1 MQCSPNTDR
10 PFSGLD
16 SNERLLL
23 HLIVFNFSSDPICSM
38 FFSVLTRTAAF
49 LKSNE
54 QIYSTNCLW
63 LSQRPFRRNIKDIP
77 SNGQIRVA
85 RRERER
91 DRPLLFPC
99 AHTP

>member
-1 MQCSPNTDR
+1 MLNRAHICKEHAICSAKHTHSRNTEDR

-49 LKSNE
+49 SKSNE
-54 QIYSTNCLW
+54 QIYFN
-63 LSQRPFRRNIKDIP
+63 
-77 SNGQIRVA
+77 
-85 RRERER
+85 
-91 DRPLLFPC
+91 
-99 AHTP
+99 